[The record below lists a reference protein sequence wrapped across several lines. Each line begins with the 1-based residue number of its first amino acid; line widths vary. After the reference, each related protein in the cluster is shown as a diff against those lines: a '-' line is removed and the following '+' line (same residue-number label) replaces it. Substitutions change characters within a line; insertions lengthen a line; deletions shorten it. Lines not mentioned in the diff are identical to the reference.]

1 MESFGTQCGSLLC
14 QNTILP
20 GTGGK
25 TAGVTNWTGGKT
37 AGATNYGAF
46 VREGFSE

>member
-25 TAGVTNWTGGKT
+25 TAG
-37 AGATNYGAF
+37 ATNYGAF